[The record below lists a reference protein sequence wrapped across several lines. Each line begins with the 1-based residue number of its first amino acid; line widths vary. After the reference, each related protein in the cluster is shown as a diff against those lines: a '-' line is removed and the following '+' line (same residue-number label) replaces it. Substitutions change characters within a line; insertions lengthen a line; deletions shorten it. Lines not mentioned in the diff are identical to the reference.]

1 MVELTKNEKE
11 WESAF
16 NTLEKR
22 VFSADLVKGYD
33 FWEDLEKHVNIESKI
48 LDYGCGKGYSVK
60 HLLKKGY
67 KNTYGTD
74 PSQVFLNDLI
84 QEYSNFK
91 LMDSSRI
98 PFPDSDFDV
107 VFCSGV
113 LHHISWDDL
122 INVMNEVNRV
132 LKCGGVFIYAEPRLT
147 IMRRLGHLIVF
158 SPVNIVSKGVKILK
172 DCLIA
177 EWPTYYP
184 WLEKEPEF
192 FEVLTRTNF
201 RQLNRREKMITVIG
215 TFEKL

>member
-1 MVELTKNEKE
+1 MAEIK
-11 WESAF
+11 
-16 NTLEKR
+16 
-22 VFSADLVKGYD
+22 
-33 FWEDLEKHVNIESKI
+33 
-48 LDYGCGKGYSVK
+48 
-60 HLLKKGY
+60 LKKGY
-67 KNTYGTD
+67 KNTFGTD
-74 PSQVFLNDLI
+74 PSKVFLNDLLHDN
-84 QEYSNFK
+84 SNLR
-91 LMDSSRI
+91 LMDSSTI
-98 PFPDSDFDV
+98 PFPDSTFDV
-107 VFCSGV
+107 VYCSGV
-113 LHHISWDDL
+113 LHHIAWDNL

-147 IMRRLGHLIVF
+147 IIRRFGHLLVF
-158 SPVNIVSKGVKILK
+158 SPLNMISKGVKILK